1 VIRTERTSGSKITTK
16 FTVLHTKILEAP
28 PSLFDAFGLEKERG
42 EEVSVDLEWLI
53 AMSRSAEDDASP
65 TQASAPG
72 KMQAPEV
79 IHIGRDRVELIW
91 DPPLFI
97 GGSAITAYSISAREG
112 GEEGM
117 FRTVHVTPDAERCEA
132 TVRPVP
138 SKTWLEFTVAAV
150 NNAGMGPPSRPS
162 MPLLTYARRRARHR
176 RRRGGSTAS
185 IDTLQAAA
193 ARTGSVRAGVAH
205 KGFVNDAGADDAR
218 EDDWCSDVD
227 SDNEAGSAAE
237 PGDVLAA
244 GDTPTQAYE
253 RVKAQLAA
261 LEAQMSASLGRRVLD
276 EELAASA
283 SYRNLARELVRLR
296 ELRDAHVRAA
306 EAARAKNREWMATLQ
321 RLGFEAGSRLRQL
334 ELELVISFNC
344 H

>member
-1 VIRTERTSGSKITTK
+1 
-16 FTVLHTKILEAP
+16 
-28 PSLFDAFGLEKERG
+28 
-42 EEVSVDLEWLI
+42 
-53 AMSRSAEDDASP
+53 MSRSAEDDVSP
-65 TQASAPG
+65 MQASAPG

-112 GEEGM
+112 GEGM

-150 NNAGMGPPSRPS
+150 NSAGMGPLSRPS
-162 MPLLTYARRRARHR
+162 MPLLTYARRRRARHR

-185 IDTLQAAA
+185 VDILLAAA
-193 ARTGSVRAGVAH
+193 ARE
-205 KGFVNDAGADDAR
+205 GFVNDAGARVD
-218 EDDWCSDVD
+218 EWCSDVE

-237 PGDVLAA
+237 PAEPADMLAA
-244 GDTPTQAYE
+244 GDEPTQAYE
-253 RVKAQLAA
+253 RVKAQLAT
-261 LEAQMSASLGRRVLD
+261 LETRMSTSLGRRVLD

-283 SYRNLARELVRLR
+283 SYRNLARELVHLR

-321 RLGFEAGSRLRQL
+321 RLGFEAGSRLQQL
-334 ELELVISFNC
+334 ELEQVIAMDCHGLPWQSPLLVAFQND
-344 H
+344 